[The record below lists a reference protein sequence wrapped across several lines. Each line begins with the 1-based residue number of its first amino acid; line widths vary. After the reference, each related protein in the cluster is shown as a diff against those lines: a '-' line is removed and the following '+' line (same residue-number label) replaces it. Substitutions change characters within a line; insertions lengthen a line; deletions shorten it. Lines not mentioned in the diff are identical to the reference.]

1 MAMYCRYEEG
11 GQNDCI
17 GADPCFL
24 PRTSHILEE
33 MYTGGFSAV
42 FDLSKY
48 FHNYPTHKDDRP
60 YLGLIH
66 PITGVLYSYFGLP
79 MGSANSPAVS
89 GRGGNSFMR
98 SMRERFE
105 LFTGKG
111 SANCYWTSFEG
122 LGFDPKLGYG
132 FILRNKD
139 GLAVKLYGF
148 VDDFLIHGPTLE
160 SVREALKIFLDY
172 AVDCGF
178 MAHPKKLTL
187 PSQEVKYCGFLF
199 NTVGRPCIKIP
210 LAKRERALAICD
222 HLLNMPPS
230 HQWSRLSLAVAAGV
244 LESLSEATP

>member
-1 MAMYCRYEEG
+1 MKKG

-42 FDLSKY
+42 VDLSKY

-105 LFTGKG
+105 LFTGNG
-111 SANCYWTSFEG
+111 SPNCYWTSFEG

-148 VDDFLIHGPTLE
+148 VDFFSYPLTN
-160 SVREALKIFLDY
+160 VRVCTGGSKD
-172 AVDCGF
+172 
-178 MAHPKKLTL
+178 
-187 PSQEVKYCGFLF
+187 LF
-199 NTVGRPCIKIP
+199 GLR
-210 LAKRERALAICD
+210 R
-222 HLLNMPPS
+222 
-230 HQWSRLSLAVAAGV
+230 
-244 LESLSEATP
+244 

>member
-1 MAMYCRYEEG
+1 M
-11 GQNDCI
+11 
-17 GADPCFL
+17 
-24 PRTSHILEE
+24 
-33 MYTGGFSAV
+33 
-42 FDLSKY
+42 
-48 FHNYPTHKDDRP
+48 
-60 YLGLIH
+60 
-66 PITGVLYSYFGLP
+66 
-79 MGSANSPAVS
+79 
-89 GRGGNSFMR
+89 
-98 SMRERFE
+98 
-105 LFTGKG
+105 
-111 SANCYWTSFEG
+111 
-122 LGFDPKLGYG
+122 
-132 FILRNKD
+132 RNKD

-244 LESLSEATP
+244 LESLSEATPRPYGHTALRDFHIQIL